1 MYEKTSCCCGG
12 DIGRAEGLRLF
23 FFPLKERK
31 GRRMKVRL
39 LGVPQG
45 RRVTFL
51 LPVGECDPAR
61 RHREI
66 AYKAKD
72 LLQGFGREIGGIMR
86 ADFFFLVF
94 IGRGKKGNGG
104 GQSRDCVEGE

>member
-1 MYEKTSCCCGG
+1 
-12 DIGRAEGLRLF
+12 
-23 FFPLKERK
+23 
-31 GRRMKVRL
+31 MKARQ
-39 LGVPQG
+39 LGAPQG

-51 LPVGECDPAR
+51 LPVGECDPAP

-86 ADFFFLVF
+86 ADFFFCFLS
-94 IGRGKKGNGG
+94 GG
-104 GQSRDCVEGE
+104 GRKVMEEVRAGTAWRASRGEEAAA

>member
-1 MYEKTSCCCGG
+1 
-12 DIGRAEGLRLF
+12 
-23 FFPLKERK
+23 
-31 GRRMKVRL
+31 MKVRL

-86 ADFFFLVF
+86 ADFFFFFWFLS
-94 IGRGKKGNGG
+94 GG
-104 GQSRDCVEGE
+104 GRKVMEEVRAGTAWRASRGEEAAA

>member
-1 MYEKTSCCCGG
+1 MKA
-12 DIGRAEGLRLF
+12 RRL
-23 FFPLKERK
+23 
-31 GRRMKVRL
+31 GA
-39 LGVPQG
+39 PQG
-45 RRVTFL
+45 HRITFL

-86 ADFFFLVF
+86 ADFFFF
-94 IGRGKKGNGG
+94 FGFYR
-104 GQSRDCVEGE
+104 EGEER

>member
-1 MYEKTSCCCGG
+1 
-12 DIGRAEGLRLF
+12 
-23 FFPLKERK
+23 
-31 GRRMKVRL
+31 MKARQ
-39 LGVPQG
+39 LGAPQG

-72 LLQGFGREIGGIMR
+72 LLQGFGRKIGGIMR
-86 ADFFFLVF
+86 ADFFFFFLVF

>member
-1 MYEKTSCCCGG
+1 ME
-12 DIGRAEGLRLF
+12 
-23 FFPLKERK
+23 
-31 GRRMKVRL
+31 VRQL
-39 LGVPQG
+39 DAPQG

-51 LPVGECDPAR
+51 LPVGECDPAC

-86 ADFFFLVF
+86 ADFFSFFFWFLSVG
-94 IGRGKKGNGG
+94 GRKVMEEVRAGTAWRA
-104 GQSRDCVEGE
+104 SRGEEAAA